1 MPDRKDD
8 TFTYLCFIFL
18 WSFSY
23 RISINKKNVPLAPR
37 NDINKAQHFKH
48 AINFNVIYYY
58 VLYITPRYT
67 LHYRNCLSYN
77 YIAVYHYVTMR
88 RYEPVDIP

>member
-1 MPDRKDD
+1 MPNKRELLLNPLYAQDKL
-8 TFTYLCFIFL
+8 TVAEQVASVCTPGHG
-18 WSFSY
+18 
-23 RISINKKNVPLAPR
+23 SILRQNHAVYVYK
-37 NDINKAQHFKH
+37 INT
-48 AINFNVIYYY
+48 NVIYYY